1 MKLSARHG
9 RWVEILHGYTY
20 SINHMFG
27 VENKA
32 ADALT
37 RRTCLLNQMSAQVV
51 SFDKIKEKY
60 ESCADFGEILIL
72 LREEVTPEIDGF
84 LFRDGYLFRFRKF
97 TFHIL
102 S

>member
-1 MKLSARHG
+1 
-9 RWVEILHGYTY
+9 
-20 SINHMFG
+20 MFG

-60 ESCADFGEILIL
+60 ESCAYFGEILVL

-84 LFRDGYLFRFRKF
+84 LLRDGYLFRFRKLCIPR
-97 TFHIL
+97 TFL
-102 S
+102 RDYLV